1 MFLADELKLN
11 NNINDALESY
21 ERTMKPFVELN
32 QNVIGKDSFSIVAPK
47 NNEELEKRN
56 VILDQMSD
64 KAKEEVGA
72 NDVVDITRVIDYP
85 GL

>member
-1 MFLADELKLN
+1 DAAHAPSFLTGQGSSLAMIGAYVLANELKLN
-11 NNINDALESY
+11 NNINDAFESY

-56 VILDQMSD
+56 VILD
-64 KAKEEVGA
+64 
-72 NDVVDITRVIDYP
+72 
-85 GL
+85 